1 MPKALWIAHVEVTD
15 PDAYARYAEGAGPAI
30 AEHGGKF
37 IARAARYVTLEG
49 TDRARHVVAVFPSL
63 EAAETCYRSAAYQ
76 AALDHA
82 RGASVRD
89 LVVVELVDDATL

>member
-15 PDAYARYAEGAGPAI
+15 AESYGRYAALAGPAI
-30 AEHGGKF
+30 AAHGGRF

-49 TDRARHVVAVFPSL
+49 ADRPRHVVSVFPSL
-63 EAAETCYRSAAYQ
+63 EAAEACYHSPEYQ

-89 LVVVELVDDATL
+89 LVIVELMKDAEL